1 VTLRSP
7 HSLRAD
13 ALVRAV
19 LVAQWPLPVP
29 TGEIEERVG
38 MPGDPVVLRM
48 LNRMASLGKAEK
60 LNVPDMKSRYWRLA
74 SRPESPLAPG
84 PQADVEAMTARPVQ
98 PRQPGPGAQAQGEA
112 EPEAGT

>member
-1 VTLRSP
+1 MTLRSP
-7 HSLRAD
+7 RSLRAD

-19 LVAQWPLPVP
+19 LVAEWPMPVP
-29 TGEIEERVG
+29 TGEVEERVG

-48 LNRMASLGKAEK
+48 LNRLASLGKAEK

-74 SRPESPLAPG
+74 SCPES
-84 PQADVEAMTARPVQ
+84 QHEV
-98 PRQPGPGAQAQGEA
+98 